1 MTKLELAQNGSRGA
15 KSTGTFKLHLGEIK
29 IVDPKV
35 LKHPLASVRNIRCLD
50 LIWKPTDQGYSL
62 SLTLV
67 WNCPMNDGQFDKPV
81 HYNVFRATE
90 DSNLFLG
97 RAFVEAYRVCQ
108 LPVSKNCSSVEFVV
122 QIVTQSGLKKPLQEC
137 SRFKLNW

>member
-1 MTKLELAQNGSRGA
+1 
-15 KSTGTFKLHLGEIK
+15 
-29 IVDPKV
+29 
-35 LKHPLASVRNIRCLD
+35 
-50 LIWKPTDQGYSL
+50 
-62 SLTLV
+62 
-67 WNCPMNDGQFDKPV
+67 MNDGQFDKPV

-108 LPVSKNCSSVEFVV
+108 LPVSENCSSVEFVV